1 MKNKSLYSQVRDIK
15 NLRKAWGRVRHNA
28 TSSQSN
34 SIKQQAFEFDTEI
47 DKHLSR
53 IQTQLRTKKY
63 KFKPAIGIA
72 KEDKPGKKR
81 PIVIACIEDR
91 IVQRAIL
98 QTLQSIP
105 SLKSLIETPTSCGG
119 IQERS
124 VRYAV
129 TMAHNKVLENGTYF
143 IRSDI
148 QGLFT
153 KIPKDIVLN
162 EIKKHSPDD
171 DFNELLRNSIEVILS
186 NTNELGRDFKLFP
199 TTDIGVAQGS
209 CLSPLLGNILLHE
222 FDKALNSEDV
232 LCLRYIDDFLLLGPS
247 RKAVTAKLKKGNKIL
262 KELGLEAYDPQHNTD
277 KAAHGESSK
286 GIIFLGCD
294 IRPNSITP
302 MKASRNRLLEKV
314 KVRLNRSKISLRT
327 NPLKCPLK
335 EQSFV
340 ESLANVSHIVKA
352 WGNQYQ
358 FCNNEQVLT
367 QLDEKISHEIK
378 EYISFYTDQARKFES
393 TDSLARRRLLGVH
406 SLVDSKKDPIV
417 PTKKTS

>member
-1 MKNKSLYSQVRDIK
+1 MKKNNLYNQVRDIR
-15 NLRKAWGRVRHNA
+15 NLRKAWGRVRQNA

-34 SIKQQAFEFDTEI
+34 TIKQQALEFDTEI

-53 IQTQLRTKKY
+53 IQTQLRKKKY
-63 KFKPAIGIA
+63 TFKPAIGIA

-119 IQERS
+119 IQARS

-129 TMAHNKVLENGTYF
+129 TMAHEKIIDDGQYY

-148 QGLFT
+148 QGFFT
-153 KIPKDIVLN
+153 KIPKNIVLD
-162 EIKKHSPDD
+162 EITKHSSDD
-171 DFNELLRNSIEVILS
+171 DFNELIRNSIDVILS

-199 TTDIGVAQGS
+199 TADIGVAQGS

-222 FDKALNSEDV
+222 FDKALNSEDI

-247 RKAVTAKLKKGNKIL
+247 RKSVNAKLKKGNKIL
-262 KELGLEAYDPQHNTD
+262 NELGLEAYDPQYNTD
-277 KAAHGESSK
+277 KAAHGKSSR

-302 MKASRNRLLEKV
+302 MKAARKRLLEKV
-314 KVRLNRSKISLRT
+314 KTRLNRSKISLRT
-327 NPLKCPLK
+327 SPVKDPLR
-335 EQSFV
+335 EHSFV

-378 EYISFYTDQARKFES
+378 EYVSFYTDQTRKLES
-393 TDSLARRRLLGVH
+393 TDLLSRRRLLGVH
-406 SLVDSKKDPIV
+406 ALVDSKKDPIV
-417 PTKKTS
+417 STKK